1 MIGFVQGEVL
11 FSDGQELILRTLS
24 GVGYQL
30 HFSRVLAEG
39 QPAFI
44 YVSHVVRENAVDLF
58 GFENLRAKK
67 LFELLL
73 QVRGVGPKS
82 AYALMTA
89 LPMSQII
96 EAIQTENKKALT
108 KAPGVGDKAAS
119 QMILD
124 LQKKI
129 LRVNMYTT
137 RTSSGVNI
145 ASDKVPSIGQ
155 LDFLESEASENIELP
170 SGEYSSHHV
179 LEDALMACR
188 ELGFKDEKII
198 PIAQK
203 VLRENQLTKP
213 EQLVHLVLKGLA

>member
-1 MIGFVQGEVL
+1 M
-11 FSDGQELILRTLS
+11 
-24 GVGYQL
+24 
-30 HFSRVLAEG
+30 
-39 QPAFI
+39 
-44 YVSHVVRENAVDLF
+44 
-58 GFENLRAKK
+58 
-67 LFELLL
+67 
-73 QVRGVGPKS
+73 VRGVGPKS
-82 AYALMTA
+82 AFALMAA
-89 LPMSQII
+89 LTVSQIV

-129 LRVNMYTT
+129 LRVNMYTAT
-137 RTSSGVNI
+137 TSPSAHGAI
-145 ASDKVPSIGQ
+145 A
-155 LDFLESEASENIELP
+155 ELP
-170 SGEYSSHHV
+170 VMVQNEFFATEAHDIFEGDEGQVNSQNV
-179 LEDALMACR
+179 LEDALLACR

>member
-30 HFSRVLAEG
+30 HYSRVLAEG
-39 QPAFI
+39 QTAFV

-58 GFENLRAKK
+58 AFENLRAKK

-82 AYALMTA
+82 AYALMA
-89 LPMSQII
+89 SLPVSQII
-96 EAIQTENKKALT
+96 EAIQTENKKLLT

-129 LRVNMYTT
+129 LKVNMYTT
-137 RTSSGVNI
+137 KASHGFVVN
-145 ASDKVPSIGQ
+145 
-155 LDFLESEASENIELP
+155 ASEIPTPAQSEFFSPEHSNTED
-170 SGEYSSHHV
+170 HNV

-198 PIAQK
+198 PLAQK